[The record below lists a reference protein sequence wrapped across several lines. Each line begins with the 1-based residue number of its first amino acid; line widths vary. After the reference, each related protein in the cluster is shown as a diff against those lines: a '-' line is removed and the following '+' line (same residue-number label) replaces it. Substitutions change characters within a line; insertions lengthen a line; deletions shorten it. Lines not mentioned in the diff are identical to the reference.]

1 MPGRTRGPGEP
12 SVETTRLTFPL
23 VQRDS
28 LGFYRGLTRTEG
40 RPSGRGSGTKR
51 GKGGSGGRVQDDRG
65 GTYHLGVGEDMFYQ
79 FATEYVNK

>member
-1 MPGRTRGPGEP
+1 M
-12 SVETTRLTFPL
+12 
-23 VQRDS
+23 
-28 LGFYRGLTRTEG
+28 TRTEG